1 MSTVESMADSLL
13 DFETSI
19 NAQMEASMLL
29 GRNINTDKARELALA
44 GDLEG
49 MQKEVTK
56 QIGSAADF
64 EKLNVVQR
72 KSLAAAFGVSV
83 SELGKMV
90 ANQDKLNNMTA
101 AEKGHRDKMAKVMEW
116 LGKAWTGFLSVGKA
130 LLPVVV
136 GLGVAL
142 AVAFWPITLAL
153 TVITGIGMLFNE
165 LNKKV
170 PMLGTVLGVILG
182 LMTAIWMKSKL
193 AGKEMTGGMMKGA
206 KGMVTG
212 LKEKL
217 TGMGG
222 GDGVPLTK
230 SGKPDK
236 RFGKRA
242 DKTKAVTKPAPGKK
256 GGGKGKGPLGGMFEK
271 FDAKKALA
279 GAAALLIIAAALWVT
294 AKALIEF
301 GKVSWGAMAKAG
313 VALLGLVLVLAAIGA
328 IMMSGVGAVAILAG
342 AGAMLIMAA
351 ALLVLG
357 VAIQA
362 IGKGFDMLAQGLGS
376 FLPTIMT
383 LAPMAKAIFV
393 LAGAFTALG
402 YSMAAMALGALALLP
417 ALPVLIAL
425 NKMGMLGGSVLGGGG
440 GEETAAAE
448 GNPVE
453 IKLDETNQK
462 LERLIGLMGEQGPI
476 ALATSQ
482 TKTNTGK
489 IASQII

>member
-1 MSTVESMADSLL
+1 
-13 DFETSI
+13 
-19 NAQMEASMLL
+19 
-29 GRNINTDKARELALA
+29 
-44 GDLEG
+44 
-49 MQKEVTK
+49 
-56 QIGSAADF
+56 
-64 EKLNVVQR
+64 
-72 KSLAAAFGVSV
+72 
-83 SELGKMV
+83 
-90 ANQDKLNNMTA
+90 
-101 AEKGHRDKMAKVMEW
+101 
-116 LGKAWTGFLSVGKA
+116 
-130 LLPVVV
+130 
-136 GLGVAL
+136 
-142 AVAFWPITLAL
+142 
-153 TVITGIGMLFNE
+153 
-165 LNKKV
+165 
-170 PMLGTVLGVILG
+170 
-182 LMTAIWMKSKL
+182 
-193 AGKEMTGGMMKGA
+193 
-206 KGMVTG
+206 
-212 LKEKL
+212 
-217 TGMGG
+217 
-222 GDGVPLTK
+222 
-230 SGKPDK
+230 
-236 RFGKRA
+236 
-242 DKTKAVTKPAPGKK
+242 
-256 GGGKGKGPLGGMFEK
+256 MFEK

-417 ALPVLIAL
+417 ALPVLMTLAAI
-425 NKMGMLGGSVLGGGG
+425 GMLGGAVLGGGG
-440 GEETAAAE
+440 GEETASAE

-453 IKLDETNQK
+453 LKLDETNQK

-489 IASQII
+489 IVSQII